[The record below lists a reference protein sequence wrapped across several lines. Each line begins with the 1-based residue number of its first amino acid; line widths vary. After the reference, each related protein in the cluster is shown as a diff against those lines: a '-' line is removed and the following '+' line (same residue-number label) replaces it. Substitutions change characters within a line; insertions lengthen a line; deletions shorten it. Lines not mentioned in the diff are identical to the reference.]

1 MRSLLLV
8 VLLAAGVW
16 LGGPLPLPASVA
28 AAPRGA
34 LPASVGAASHGS
46 LVASVAAASR
56 GSLVASPTFVPE
68 AGPVL
73 AGDGGLAW
81 LRRRDDA
88 VLDLWVAERGKAPR
102 RVQRFVGSDTE
113 SLRSPRLSAS
123 STTVG
128 LELFEVARRR
138 RSRAVVTSSTY
149 LGAFGEPL
157 TRVGS
162 CASANRGVR
171 SIDVGEDVAAFRGR
185 GCRPTA
191 VRSPAAAGAVPELRL
206 PSGAFGMRAAGR
218 FVAWLSGTTATG
230 DPRTAVV
237 RDGAS
242 GVLAEHALGAGLV
255 DQALH
260 PDGTLAL
267 AYRTRLAILGPGAV
281 AERSLALTL
290 LAPQTV
296 HWVGDALAVVAADG
310 AHPGAGVLEI
320 VDRQGSPVQRI
331 AELGADREL
340 LRHADVDEQR
350 AAWVARGCRSAQ
362 IRTVAL
368 PVAAVPRY
376 REPPCRL
383 RLREPARLH
392 GDRLRLGISCAGFVV
407 DCAARVVVRV
417 GRRVIARGVASYNHG
432 TPPFAA
438 ARLRVTGAGMRL
450 LRRDG
455 GARLRISA
463 RIGALATRRTTQA
476 IRVGRR

>member
-1 MRSLLLV
+1 VVVAARFGLRMRSRLFM
-8 VLLAAGVW
+8 VLLAAAVW
-16 LGGPLPLPASVA
+16 LGGPLALSAS
-28 AAPRGA
+28 
-34 LPASVGAASHGS
+34 L
-46 LVASVAAASR
+46 AAASR

-73 AGDGGLAW
+73 AGDGGLVW

-88 VLDLWVAERGKAPR
+88 VLDLWVSEPGKDPR
-102 RVQRFVGSDTE
+102 RVQRFVGSDAE

-123 STTVG
+123 STAVG
-128 LELFEVARRR
+128 LELFEVARHG
-138 RSRAVVTSSTY
+138 RSRAVVASRTY

-157 TRVGS
+157 RRVGS
-162 CASANRGVR
+162 CAAADRGVR
-171 SIDVGEDVAAFRGR
+171 SIDVGPYVAAFRGPR
-185 GCRPTA
+185 CRPTA
-191 VRSPAAAGAVPELRL
+191 APSAAAGAVPEVAL
-206 PSGAFGMRAAGR
+206 PGAAFGMRVAGR
-218 FVAWLSGTTATG
+218 FVAWLSGSTATG

-237 RDGAS
+237 RDSVS
-242 GVLAEHALGAGLV
+242 GVLAEHALGGGLV

-267 AYRTRLAILGPGAV
+267 AYRTRLAILGAGAV
-281 AERSLALTL
+281 AERSLALRL

-296 HWVGDALAVVAADG
+296 HWVGSALGVVAADG
-310 AHPGAGVLEI
+310 SHRGAGVLQI
-320 VDRQGSPVQRI
+320 VDRQGSTVQRV
-331 AELGADREL
+331 AELGADRDL

-368 PVAAVPRY
+368 PVAAVPRH
-376 REPPCRL
+376 REPTCRL

-392 GDRLRLGISCAGFVV
+392 GGRLHLGISCAGFVI

-417 GRRVIARGVASYNHG
+417 GRRAIARGVASYNHG

-438 ARLRVTGAGMRL
+438 ANLRVTGAGMRL

-463 RIGALATRRTTQA
+463 RINGFVTRRATQA
-476 IRVGRR
+476 IRVARR